1 MEHLMNKNI
10 SINKMVKI
18 GKAKPFYRITLHSLD
33 GDGDNNG
40 NKWFPIQC
48 PHISTIDPSKKYQF
62 ALEKFM
68 NKWMTTYQ
76 PMYINIAN
84 VTQFNSYDSSTKSAS
99 TNIAMS
105 IEESINNTINF
116 DSIGIEISD
125 INWLTNNR
133 INITITDKT
142 HNIISDMTDWSMSL
156 LIWEV
161 PDVDNK

>member
-1 MEHLMNKNI
+1 
-10 SINKMVKI
+10 
-18 GKAKPFYRITLHSLD
+18 
-33 GDGDNNG
+33 
-40 NKWFPIQC
+40 
-48 PHISTIDPSKKYQF
+48 
-62 ALEKFM
+62 
-68 NKWMTTYQ
+68 
-76 PMYINIAN
+76 MYINITN

>member
-1 MEHLMNKNI
+1 
-10 SINKMVKI
+10 
-18 GKAKPFYRITLHSLD
+18 
-33 GDGDNNG
+33 
-40 NKWFPIQC
+40 
-48 PHISTIDPSKKYQF
+48 
-62 ALEKFM
+62 M

-142 HNIISDMTDWSMSL
+142 HNIISDMTDWSQSL
-156 LIWEV
+156 LIWEIR
-161 PDVDNK
+161 DVHNK